1 MLTKI
6 RSLLLGLSLITV
18 AGLLALYLYVQ
29 MGKGEAIF
37 GGSDGTLPPTDF
49 ASLIHPSGDNGYLL
63 CPTELC
69 RNAEADGPAPLFEVG
84 ATILRQA
91 IVDFTDD
98 MPTIRTHRFDIRTSQ
113 FDFLER
119 LPGEHLPTVISIRVL
134 PDTAYTSRLAIY
146 CTKPIGDIG
155 RESHSE
161 RVERWVR
168 LIGSRLNSAQ

>member
-1 MLTKI
+1 MLNKI
-6 RSLLLGLSLITV
+6 RSLLLGLSLMTV

-37 GGSDGTLPPTDF
+37 GGGEGTLPPTNF
-49 ASLIHPSGDNGYLL
+49 AGLTHPSGVDGYLL
-63 CPTELC
+63 CSPELC
-69 RNAEADGPAPLFEVG
+69 SSAEVDGPAPTFDVD
-84 ATILRQA
+84 ATVLRQA
-91 IVDFTDD
+91 IVDFTED

-161 RVERWVR
+161 RVERWIR
-168 LIGSRLNSAQ
+168 LINSRLGSNQ